1 MINFH
6 ISKSHL
12 LVCFKP
18 QIQATRVVPDRTAV
32 GLTKS
37 NFLFPAL
44 ATRQDKQQAKI
55 GKIYLVHF
63 CSRRTIKICQLST
76 PIMAKFLCP
85 FTVND

>member
-1 MINFH
+1 MINLH

-18 QIQATRVVPDRTAV
+18 QIQVVPDRTAV
-32 GLTKS
+32 GLTLS

-55 GKIYLVHF
+55 GKIHLVHF
-63 CSRRTIKICQLST
+63 FSRRTIKICQLST
-76 PIMAKFLCP
+76 P
-85 FTVND
+85 NG

>member
-55 GKIYLVHF
+55 GKIYF
-63 CSRRTIKICQLST
+63 SRRTIEICQLST